1 MRPTTVG
8 TATVGPT
15 DQSGPYPTRLVPMPR
30 PTRQQIDDE
39 ILETAASLFAR
50 HGFKETSVQRIA
62 DAVGYSKTGLL
73 HRYPSKEALQAAVID
88 RSLQELRA
96 IITVI
101 ADLSP
106 GPDRDR
112 AAVNGV
118 AHLAMRRPGSVRLLL
133 SGLLGEKD
141 DDMGQALEEVGA
153 GVFEAFAVDPGA
165 DPARALRVVGA
176 LGAMA
181 VARIALLETDLGG
194 EAAFGQLVEI
204 SFDALG
210 HARPTTH

>member
-1 MRPTTVG
+1 M
-8 TATVGPT
+8 
-15 DQSGPYPTRLVPMPR
+15 LVRMPR
-30 PTRQQIDDE
+30 PSRQQIDDE

-73 HRYPSKEALQAAVID
+73 HRYPSKEALQEAVID
-88 RSLQELRA
+88 RSLAELRA
-96 IITVI
+96 IITVV
-101 ADLSP
+101 ADLPP

-112 AAVNGV
+112 AALNGI
-118 AHLAMRRPGSVRLLL
+118 AHLALRRPGSVRLLL

-141 DDMGQALEEVGA
+141 DDMGQALEEVGG
-153 GVFEAFAVDPGA
+153 GVFQAFAVDPGT

-176 LGAMA
+176 LGALA
-181 VARIALLETDLGG
+181 VARISLLEIDLGG
-194 EAAFGQLVEI
+194 ETAFGQLVEI

-210 HARPTTH
+210 HPRPATH